1 MTLIIILIALGL
13 DFFLGG
19 LERYRKFNWFISLHY
34 WLEKRFAHNRYWDGT
49 LGLLSLLS
57 ISILGLLIVLF
68 LLDYWSWIAEA
79 VMTLLI
85 LIYCLAPEDLDNRL
99 DEYITAVEEEDTGK
113 AASLTDELINE
124 TVISDEDSNEAA
136 MIKSA
141 FIEAHKR
148 SFAVI
153 FWFLML
159 GAVGALLYRLV
170 NELND
175 ELNEIRSGFSDSTNV
190 LLNILEWPSS
200 RLMVLGL
207 ALGGNLVDALPGWG
221 KSEHLSFEV
230 NNQVLTDAGIG
241 AMQYLPEI
249 EVPGREKSYWISELK
264 SLLNRTLIIWLA
276 ILGLMTLSG
285 TLG

>member
-19 LERYRKFNWFISLHY
+19 LERYRKFNWFISLYY
-34 WLEKRFAHNRYWDGT
+34 WFEKRVAHYKYWDGT
-49 LGLLSLLS
+49 LGLLGLLS
-57 ISILGLLIVLF
+57 IPLLGLLVVMF
-68 LLDYWSWIAEA
+68 LLNYWSWIAEA
-79 VMTLLI
+79 VFTLLV

-99 DEYITAVEEEDTGK
+99 DQYITAVEGEDTST
-113 AASLTDELINE
+113 AASLTDKLINE
-124 TVISDEDSNEAA
+124 TVIGDEDSNEAGI
-136 MIKSA
+136 IKSA
-141 FIEAHKR
+141 FIDAHKR
-148 SFAVI
+148 TFAVI
-153 FWFLML
+153 FWFLIL
-159 GAVGALLYRLV
+159 GVVGALLYRLV

-200 RLMVLGL
+200 RVMVVGL
-207 ALGGNLVDALPGWG
+207 ALGGSLVDALPDWG

-230 NNQVLTDAGIG
+230 NNQVLTDAGMG
-241 AMQYLPEI
+241 ALQYLPEV
-249 EVPGREKSYWISELK
+249 EVPGREKSYWVSELK

-276 ILGLMTLSG
+276 ILGIMTLSG